1 MARTNSD
8 DKLAVGVGC
17 GVLVVWLIYFLLM
30 MGLIGTV
37 IWAIIQVVSGL

>member
-1 MARTNSD
+1 MSNSD
-8 DKLAVGVGC
+8 DKLAIGVGC
-17 GVLVVWLIYFLLM
+17 TAIILYLVYFLLM